1 MTPVNCYLLIVLIRS
16 VDARS
21 DSLLGLFGFNTG
33 RAGTVNRIPLDD
45 ITSQSL
51 GLLNYIRG
59 IQRSPNN
66 NLQKKISEPLPQV
79 TLLDGLPAVPGLM
92 GSLPGIGG
100 CLPAKMPLVSQTS
113 PNFFQNFLRFIPG
126 AQDYLVSLV
135 ETPNINTTALM
146 GRYQWIVSTAGV
158 HDRYCPTTEFKNL
171 LEKGNTSSFS
181 TVDSFH
187 EENAKGPAK
196 VGFGYGILHNQRA
209 YIYFQEDPC
218 PYQIIM
224 IGPQNMISGQYEY
237 IVLSNWAKYPTIA
250 MARDIGEFSAKY
262 RNVLVERFKRE
273 GYIHELSDFVG
284 NSVNFV
290 DWTQCKPLTP
300 ISFVSDIVNR
310 FLFG

>member
-1 MTPVNCYLLIVLIRS
+1 MTPVNCCLLIVLIRS
-16 VDARS
+16 ADARS
-21 DSLLGLFGFNTG
+21 ESLLDLFGLNTG

-45 ITSQSL
+45 IA
-51 GLLNYIRG
+51 R
-59 IQRSPNN
+59 
-66 NLQKKISEPLPQV
+66 ISEPLPQV
-79 TLLDGLPAVPGLM
+79 TLLDGLPAVPGVV

-100 CLPAKMPLVSQTS
+100 CLPAKMPLVSHTS

-126 AQDYLVSLV
+126 AQDYL
-135 ETPNINTTALM
+135 
-146 GRYQWIVSTAGV
+146 
-158 HDRYCPTTEFKNL
+158 NL

-187 EENAKGPAK
+187 EVNAKGPAK

-224 IGPQNMISGQYEY
+224 IGPKNKISGQYEY

-250 MARDIGEFSAKY
+250 MARDVGEFSAKY
-262 RNVLVERFKRE
+262 RNVLVERFKHE
-273 GYIHELSDFVG
+273 GFVG

-290 DWTQCKPLTP
+290 DWTRCKPLTP